1 MEAPD
6 DDTQGTTPR
15 VNLASDDPP
24 AELPA
29 APEALDIIYTFA
41 CSGCGRK
48 NGTRETGIYRC
59 TCGHR
64 TSLS

>member
-6 DDTQGTTPR
+6 DDTQG
-15 VNLASDDPP
+15 PP